1 MFRYLSKLLSLQLPS
16 QAEKMQLDAHQ
27 LLECLLFLIAFGM
40 ICAWY
45 RAMKEVRQLH
55 IELLVT
61 QNELHRLLGDKHAR
75 DDFCEY

>member
-1 MFRYLSKLLSLQLPS
+1 
-16 QAEKMQLDAHQ
+16 MQLDAHQ

-45 RAMKEVRQLH
+45 RAMREVRQLH
-55 IELLVT
+55 VELLMME
-61 QNELHRLLGDKHAR
+61 NELHRLLGDKHAR